1 MSLTLRDVL
10 VIVVVIGAV
19 LALMLAVR
27 LLARR
32 VGISTEGQRKLVHVA
47 TGTASLTFP
56 YLFDN
61 PLPVLV
67 LMGAAIVV
75 MLLLRLPQAAG
86 LGAVLHDVKRP
97 SFGEVYLALAIVIVF
112 FHAHGQHILYVL
124 PMLVITLSDTAS
136 ALIGTSYGRRRF
148 AVEDGTKSWE
158 GVAAFFVVTWLIAM
172 VALLL
177 LSDAPRLNVVV
188 LSFLIAGFCAL
199 VEADSWHGLD
209 NLFVPVGAHLLL
221 AQYLASDPTA
231 LLLQAGI
238 FLAFLAVMLT
248 LARSLEIADRA
259 ARGYAILIFL
269 VISSVAL
276 HNAILPGLA
285 IAAQLLA
292 RSRRPCTSSR
302 PDLDLLAVSAIVAL
316 GWLVLGEIAGKSVV
330 SLFGLSFA
338 AAAVAFLALA
348 FAGWARPLLLPL
360 IAGFGGLTMWV
371 AEANLPYSRFYLL
384 AWPMVLLAFVL
395 PTGWVLWRPAW
406 FTTQRS
412 IKVFAPAVLVPL
424 VLFLQGVVT

>member
-1 MSLTLRDVL
+1 VSLTLRDSL

-32 VGISTEGQRKLVHVA
+32 VGISPEGQRKLVHVA

-67 LMGAAIVV
+67 LMSAAIVV

-158 GVAAFFVVTWLIAM
+158 GVAAFFVVTWLVAM

-238 FLAFLAVMLT
+238 FLAFLAVMLM

-259 ARGYAILIFL
+259 ARGYAILVFL

-292 RSRRPCTSSR
+292 RSSRPCASSR

-348 FAGWARPLLLPL
+348 FAGWARLLLLPL
-360 IAGFGGLTMWV
+360 LAALGALTMWV

-384 AWPMVLLAFVL
+384 AWPMVVLAFVL
-395 PTGWVLWRPAW
+395 PAGWALWRPAW

-412 IKVFAPAVLVPL
+412 IKVFGPAVLVPL